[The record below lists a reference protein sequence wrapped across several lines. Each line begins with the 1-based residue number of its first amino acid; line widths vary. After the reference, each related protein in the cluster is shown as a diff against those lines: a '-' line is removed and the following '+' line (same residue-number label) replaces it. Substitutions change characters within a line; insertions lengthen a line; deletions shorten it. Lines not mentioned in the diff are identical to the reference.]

1 MTSLLNW
8 RARNDTGEN
17 NVRVT
22 DKPILL
28 VEDDRVD
35 AIAVI
40 RALKEV
46 HVENQI
52 VLFEN
57 GEEALNYLHDPTTQ
71 KPCIVLLDLNMPI
84 MNGIEFLKALRDDEP
99 LRRIPVVIL
108 TTSDDPEDKLRCFN
122 LGIAGYMP
130 KPLGYIQFVEVMK
143 AIDAYWTLSQ
153 MP

>member
-46 HVENQI
+46 HVENEI

-57 GEEALNYLHDPTTQ
+57 GEEALNYLNDPTTQ
-71 KPCIVLLDLNMPI
+71 KPLHNFARL
-84 MNGIEFLKALRDDEP
+84 EHAHYERD
-99 LRRIPVVIL
+99 
-108 TTSDDPEDKLRCFN
+108 
-122 LGIAGYMP
+122 
-130 KPLGYIQFVEVMK
+130 
-143 AIDAYWTLSQ
+143 
-153 MP
+153 

>member
-57 GEEALNYLHDPTTQ
+57 GEEG
-71 KPCIVLLDLNMPI
+71 V
-84 MNGIEFLKALRDDEP
+84 
-99 LRRIPVVIL
+99 
-108 TTSDDPEDKLRCFN
+108 KL
-122 LGIAGYMP
+122 P
-130 KPLGYIQFVEVMK
+130 Q
-143 AIDAYWTLSQ
+143 
-153 MP
+153 